1 MTEQAASAQETGF
14 FVGLRVAVVIFLENA
29 SGEHRMPITRRHFLQ
44 QGAAA
49 GVALATTPSLLAD
62 PLGLPIGCQTYPVR
76 ASINPDFAGTM
87 KGLSAAG
94 FQTIELCSP
103 FGYKEFS
110 SLAQY
115 KPRDLRRMLHDFGL
129 TCISAHFDTDE
140 LFSHAEERIAWAKEL
155 GLTQMATASLG
166 FGTLPK
172 GAPPTVEDVNR
183 ITGLFNTFAA
193 KAHDAGMVAVLHN
206 EGFETTS
213 IDGKR
218 VYDMEIERLDPKTVK
233 LQFQVSTMQDGF
245 DPVDY
250 FARYPDRYISM
261 HCQDWVKT
269 PGGKAKQVPLGKGVV
284 DWKKVFT
291 AAKNARIENYFVE
304 LEQNPALMA
313 QSVPY
318 LKSLQV

>member
-1 MTEQAASAQETGF
+1 
-14 FVGLRVAVVIFLENA
+14 
-29 SGEHRMPITRRHFLQ
+29 MPMTRRRFLQ

-49 GVALATTPSLLAD
+49 AVALTTTPSLLAD

-76 ASINPDFAGTM
+76 KSINPDFAGTM

-115 KPRDLRRMLHDFGL
+115 KPQELRRMLHDYGL
-129 TCISAHFDTDE
+129 TCISAHFGTDE
-140 LFSHAEERIAWAKEL
+140 LFNHAEERIAWAKEF

-166 FGTLPK
+166 FGTLRK
-172 GAPPTVEDVNR
+172 DAPPTVGDVNR
-183 ITGLFNTFAA
+183 ITDLFNTFAA
-193 KAHDAGMVAVLHN
+193 KAHDAGVVAVLHN
-206 EGFETTS
+206 EVFEVTS

-233 LQFQVSTMQDGF
+233 LQFQVSTMQNGF

-250 FARYPDRYISM
+250 FARYPGRYISM
-261 HCQDWVKT
+261 HCQDWVIG
-269 PGGKAKQVPLGKGVV
+269 PDGKANEVPLGKGVV
-284 DWKKVFT
+284 DWKKIFS
-291 AAKNARIENYFVE
+291 AAKKARIKNYFVE
-304 LEQNPALMA
+304 LEQDPKLMPL
-313 QSVPY
+313 SIPY
-318 LKSLQV
+318 LKSLKV

>member
-1 MTEQAASAQETGF
+1 
-14 FVGLRVAVVIFLENA
+14 
-29 SGEHRMPITRRHFLQ
+29 MPMTRRQFLQ
-44 QGAAA
+44 QAATA
-49 GVALATTPSLLAD
+49 AIALTRAPSLLAD

-115 KPRDLRRMLHDFGL
+115 KPQDLRRMLHDFGL
-129 TCISAHFDTDE
+129 TCISSHFDTDE
-140 LFSHAEERIAWAKEL
+140 LFHHAEGRIAWAKEL

-172 GAPPTVEDVNR
+172 DAPPTVDDVNR

-193 KAHDAGMVAVLHN
+193 KAHDAGIVAVLHN

-213 IDGKR
+213 IGGKR

-250 FARYPDRYISM
+250 FTRYPRRYISM
-261 HCQDWVKT
+261 HCQDWVMT
-269 PGGKAKQVPLGKGVV
+269 SGGKAKQVPLGKGVV
-284 DWKKVFT
+284 DWTKVFT
-291 AAKNARIENYFVE
+291 AAKAARIENYFVE
-304 LEQNPALMA
+304 LEQDPTLMA
-313 QSVPY
+313 KSVPY
-318 LKSLQV
+318 LKSLQI

>member
-1 MTEQAASAQETGF
+1 
-14 FVGLRVAVVIFLENA
+14 
-29 SGEHRMPITRRHFLQ
+29 
-44 QGAAA
+44 
-49 GVALATTPSLLAD
+49 
-62 PLGLPIGCQTYPVR
+62 
-76 ASINPDFAGTM
+76 M

-103 FGYKEFS
+103 FGYKDFS

-115 KPRDLRRMLHDFGL
+115 KPQELRRMLHDYGL
-129 TCISAHFDTDE
+129 TCISSHFDTDE
-140 LFSHAEERIAWAKEL
+140 LFNHAEERIAWAKEL

-172 GAPPTVEDVNR
+172 DVPPTVGDVNR
-183 ITGLFNTFAA
+183 VTDLFNTFAA

-206 EGFETTS
+206 EVFEVTS

-218 VYDMEIERLDPKTVK
+218 VYDMEIERLDAKTVK
-233 LQFQVSTMQDGF
+233 LQFQVSTMQHGF

-250 FARYPDRYISM
+250 FTRYPNRYISM
-261 HCQDWVKT
+261 HCQDWVMT
-269 PGGKAKQVPLGKGVV
+269 SDGQAKEVPLGKGVV

-291 AAKNARIENYFVE
+291 AAGKAHIQNYFVE
-304 LEQNPALMA
+304 LEQDPALMA

>member
-1 MTEQAASAQETGF
+1 
-14 FVGLRVAVVIFLENA
+14 
-29 SGEHRMPITRRHFLQ
+29 MPMTRRYFLQ
-44 QGAAA
+44 QGSAAA
-49 GVALATTPSLLAD
+49 VALTTAPSLFAD

-76 ASINPDFAGTM
+76 HSINPDFAGTM

-103 FGYKEFS
+103 FGYEDFS

-115 KPRDLRRMLHDFGL
+115 KPQELRRMLHDYGL
-129 TCISAHFDTDE
+129 TCISSHFDTGE
-140 LFSHAEERIAWAKEL
+140 LFNHAEERIAWAKGL

-172 GAPPTVEDVNR
+172 DVSPTVGDVSR
-183 ITGLFNTFAA
+183 VTDLFNTFAA

-206 EGFETTS
+206 EGFEVTS

-218 VYDMEIERLDPKTVK
+218 VYDMEIARLDPKTVK

-250 FARYPDRYISM
+250 FTRYPDRFISM
-261 HCQDWVKT
+261 HCQDWIVG
-269 PGGKAKQVPLGKGVV
+269 PDGKAKEVALGQGVV
-284 DWKKVFT
+284 DWKKVFA
-291 AAKNARIENYFVE
+291 AAKKAHIKNYFVE
-304 LEQNPALMA
+304 LEQDPALMPA
-313 QSVPY
+313 SIPY

>member
-1 MTEQAASAQETGF
+1 
-14 FVGLRVAVVIFLENA
+14 
-29 SGEHRMPITRRHFLQ
+29 MPMTRRRFLQ
-44 QGAAA
+44 QSTAAA
-49 GVALATTPSLLAD
+49 IALTASPLLQAD

-76 ASINPDFAGTM
+76 ASINTEFSGTM

-103 FGYKEFS
+103 FGYKDFS

-115 KPRDLRRMLHDFGL
+115 KPQELRKMLSDYGL
-129 TCISAHFDTDE
+129 TCISAHFSTDE
-140 LFSHAEERIAWAKEL
+140 LFNHSEERIAWAKEF

-166 FGTLPK
+166 FGTLRK
-172 GAPPTVEDVNR
+172 GVPPTVDDVNR
-183 ITGLFNTFAA
+183 VTGLFNTFAD
-193 KAHDAGMVAVLHN
+193 KAHNAGMVAVLHN

-218 VYDMEIERLDPKTVK
+218 VYDMEIARLDPKTVK

-250 FARYPDRYISM
+250 FTRYPHRYISM
-261 HCQDWVKT
+261 HCQDWVMT
-269 PGGKAKQVPLGKGVV
+269 SGGKAKQVPLGKGVV

-291 AAKNARIENYFVE
+291 AAGNARIQNYFVE
-304 LEQNPALMA
+304 LEQDPALMA

-318 LKSLQV
+318 LKNLQV

>member
-1 MTEQAASAQETGF
+1 
-14 FVGLRVAVVIFLENA
+14 
-29 SGEHRMPITRRHFLQ
+29 MPMTRRHFLQ
-44 QGAAA
+44 QAAA
-49 GVALATTPSLLAD
+49 AAVTLTTAPSLLAD

-87 KGLSAAG
+87 KSLSAAG

-103 FGYKEFS
+103 FGYEEFS
-110 SLAQY
+110 SLAHY
-115 KPRDLRRMLHDFGL
+115 KPQDLRRMLHDFGL

-140 LFSHAEERIAWAKEL
+140 LFNHAEERIAWAKDL

-172 GAPPTVEDVNR
+172 DAPPTVNDVNR
-183 ITGLFNTFAA
+183 VTGLFNTFAA
-193 KAHDAGMVAVLHN
+193 KAHDAGIVAVLHN

-250 FARYPDRYISM
+250 FARYPHRYISM
-261 HCQDWVKT
+261 HCQDWVMT
-269 PGGKAKQVPLGKGVV
+269 SDGKAKQVPLGQGVV

-291 AAKNARIENYFVE
+291 AAKGAHIENYFVE
-304 LEQNPALMA
+304 LEQDPSLMA
-313 QSVPY
+313 KSVPY

>member
-1 MTEQAASAQETGF
+1 
-14 FVGLRVAVVIFLENA
+14 
-29 SGEHRMPITRRHFLQ
+29 MPMTRRHFLQ
-44 QGAAA
+44 QAATA
-49 GVALATTPSLLAD
+49 AVAVTTASSLLAD

-76 ASINPDFAGTM
+76 HSINSSFAGTM

-103 FGYKEFS
+103 FGYQEFS

-115 KPRDLRRMLHDFGL
+115 KPQDLRRMLHDFGL
-129 TCISAHFDTDE
+129 TCISSHFDTDE
-140 LFSHAEERIAWAKEL
+140 LFNHADERIAWAKEL

-172 GAPPTVEDVNR
+172 NAPPTVDDVDR
-183 ITGLFNTFAA
+183 VTGLFNTFAA
-193 KAHDAGMVAVLHN
+193 KAHDAGLVAVLHN
-206 EGFETTS
+206 EGFETTG

-218 VYDMEIERLDPKTVK
+218 VYDMEIERLDAKTVK
-233 LQFQVSTMQDGF
+233 LQFQVSTMLDGF

-250 FARYPDRYISM
+250 FARYPHRYISM
-261 HCQDWVKT
+261 HCQDWVMT
-269 PGGKAKQVPLGKGVV
+269 SDGKAKQVPLGQGVV
-284 DWKKVFT
+284 DWKKVFS

-304 LEQNPALMA
+304 LEQDPSLMA
-313 QSVPY
+313 KSVPY

>member
-1 MTEQAASAQETGF
+1 
-14 FVGLRVAVVIFLENA
+14 
-29 SGEHRMPITRRHFLQ
+29 MPRSMTRRHFLQ
-44 QGAAA
+44 RGAAA
-49 GVALATTPSLLAD
+49 AVALSTIPSLLAD

-87 KGLSAAG
+87 KSLSAAG

-115 KPRDLRRMLHDFGL
+115 KPQELRGMLHDYGL
-129 TCISAHFDTDE
+129 TCISSHFDTSE
-140 LFSHAEERIAWAKEL
+140 LFNHAEERIAWAKEL

-172 GAPPTVEDVNR
+172 GVLPTVGDVNR
-183 ITGLFNTFAA
+183 VTDLFNTFAA
-193 KAHDAGMVAVLHN
+193 KAHDAGMFAVLHN
-206 EGFETTS
+206 EAFETTS

-218 VYDMEIERLDPKTVK
+218 VYDMEIERLDPKAVK
-233 LQFQVSTMQDGF
+233 MQFQVSTMQQGF

-250 FARYPDRYISM
+250 FTRYPDRYISM
-261 HCQDWVKT
+261 HCQDWVI
-269 PGGKAKQVPLGKGVV
+269 PPNGKAKQVALGKGVV

-291 AAKNARIENYFVE
+291 AAGKAHIQNYFVE
-304 LEQNPALMA
+304 LEQDPALMA

>member
-1 MTEQAASAQETGF
+1 
-14 FVGLRVAVVIFLENA
+14 
-29 SGEHRMPITRRHFLQ
+29 MPITRRHFLQ

-49 GVALATTPSLLAD
+49 AVALATTPSLLAD

-76 ASINPDFAGTM
+76 HSINPDFAGTM

-103 FGYKEFS
+103 FGYKDFS

-115 KPRDLRRMLHDFGL
+115 KPQELRRMLHDYGL
-129 TCISAHFDTDE
+129 TCISSHFDTDE
-140 LFSHAEERIAWAKEL
+140 LFNHAEERIAWAKDL

-172 GAPPTVEDVNR
+172 DAPPTVGDVNR
-183 ITGLFNTFAA
+183 VTDLFNKFAA
-193 KAHDAGMVAVLHN
+193 KAHDAGVVAVLHN
-206 EGFETTS
+206 EGFEVTS

-218 VYDMEIERLDPKTVK
+218 VYDMEIARLDPKTVK

-250 FARYPDRYISM
+250 FARYPRRYISM
-261 HCQDWVKT
+261 HCQDWVMT
-269 PGGKAKQVPLGKGVV
+269 SDGKAKEVPLGKGVV

-291 AAKNARIENYFVE
+291 AAGKAHIENYFVE
-304 LEQNPALMA
+304 LEQDPALMA

-318 LKSLQV
+318 LKNLQV

>member
-1 MTEQAASAQETGF
+1 
-14 FVGLRVAVVIFLENA
+14 
-29 SGEHRMPITRRHFLQ
+29 MPMTRRHFLQ
-44 QGAAA
+44 QAATA
-49 GVALATTPSLLAD
+49 AVALTTAPSLLAD

-115 KPRDLRRMLHDFGL
+115 KPQDLRRMLHDFGL

-140 LFSHAEERIAWAKEL
+140 LFNHAEERIAWAKEL

-172 GAPPTVEDVNR
+172 DAPPTVDDVNR

-193 KAHDAGMVAVLHN
+193 KVQDAGMVAVLHN

-218 VYDMEIERLDPKTVK
+218 VYDMEIERLDPKAVK
-233 LQFQVSTMQDGF
+233 LQFQVSTMQNGF

-250 FARYPDRYISM
+250 FARYPRRYISM
-261 HCQDWVKT
+261 HCQDWVMT

-304 LEQNPALMA
+304 LEQDPALMA

>member
-1 MTEQAASAQETGF
+1 LPM
-14 FVGLRVAVVIFLENA
+14 
-29 SGEHRMPITRRHFLQ
+29 TRRYFLQ

-49 GVALATTPSLLAD
+49 AVALTTVPSLFAD

-76 ASINPDFAGTM
+76 ASINPDFSGTM

-103 FGYKEFS
+103 FGYEEFS

-115 KPRDLRRMLHDFGL
+115 KPQQLRRMLHDYGL
-129 TCISAHFDTDE
+129 TCISAHFDTGE
-140 LFSHAEERIAWAKEL
+140 LFQHADERIAWAKEL

-166 FGTLPK
+166 FGTLRK
-172 GAPPTVEDVNR
+172 GVPPTVDDVNR
-183 ITGLFNTFAA
+183 VTDLFNTFAS
-193 KAHDAGMVAVLHN
+193 KAHDAGIVAVLHN
-206 EGFETTS
+206 EGFEVTS

-218 VYDMEIERLDPKTVK
+218 VYDMEIERLNPKTVK
-233 LQFQVSTMQDGF
+233 LQFQVSTMVNGF

-250 FARYPDRYISM
+250 FGRYPHRYISM
-261 HCQDWVKT
+261 HCQDWVMT
-269 PGGKAKQVPLGKGVV
+269 SDGKAKQVPLGKGVV
-284 DWKKVFT
+284 DWRKVFT
-291 AAKNARIENYFVE
+291 AAGKARIENYYVE
-304 LEQNPALMA
+304 LEQDPALMA

>member
-1 MTEQAASAQETGF
+1 
-14 FVGLRVAVVIFLENA
+14 
-29 SGEHRMPITRRHFLQ
+29 MPRSMTRRDFLQ

-49 GVALATTPSLLAD
+49 AVALATSPSLLAD

-76 ASINPDFAGTM
+76 SSINSDFAGTM
-87 KGLSAAG
+87 RGLSAAG

-103 FGYKEFS
+103 FGYKDFS

-115 KPRDLRRMLHDFGL
+115 KPQQLRGMLHDYGL
-129 TCISAHFDTDE
+129 TCISAHFDTGE
-140 LFSHAEERIAWAKEL
+140 LFNHAEERIEWAKGL

-166 FGTLPK
+166 FGTLRE
-172 GAPPTVEDVNR
+172 GVAPTVDDVNR
-183 ITGLFNTFAA
+183 VTDLFNTFAA
-193 KAHDAGMVAVLHN
+193 KAHAAGMVAVLHN
-206 EGFETTS
+206 EVFEVTS

-218 VYDMEIERLDPKTVK
+218 VYDMEIARLNPETVK
-233 LQFQVSTMQDGF
+233 LQFQVSTMQNGF

-250 FARYPDRYISM
+250 FTRYPHRYISM
-261 HCQDWVKT
+261 HCQDWVMT
-269 PGGKAKQVPLGKGVV
+269 PDGKAKEVPLGQGVV

-291 AAKNARIENYFVE
+291 AAGKAHIKNYFVE
-304 LEQNPALMA
+304 LEQDPALMA

>member
-1 MTEQAASAQETGF
+1 
-14 FVGLRVAVVIFLENA
+14 
-29 SGEHRMPITRRHFLQ
+29 MPITRRHFLQ
-44 QGAAA
+44 QGTAAA
-49 GVALATTPSLLAD
+49 VALATTPSLLAD

-103 FGYKEFS
+103 FGYKDFS

-115 KPRDLRRMLHDFGL
+115 KPQELRRMLHDYGL

-140 LFSHAEERIAWAKEL
+140 LFHHAEERIAWAKDF

-172 GAPPTVEDVNR
+172 DVPPTVGDVNR
-183 ITGLFNTFAA
+183 ITDLFNTFAA

-206 EGFETTS
+206 EGFEVTS

-233 LQFQVSTMQDGF
+233 LQFQVSTMQKGF

-250 FARYPDRYISM
+250 FARYPHRYISM
-261 HCQDWVKT
+261 HCQDWVMT
-269 PGGKAKQVPLGKGVV
+269 SDGKPKEVPLGKGVV

-291 AAKNARIENYFVE
+291 AAKKARIQNYFVE
-304 LEQNPALMA
+304 LEQDPALMA

>member
-1 MTEQAASAQETGF
+1 
-14 FVGLRVAVVIFLENA
+14 
-29 SGEHRMPITRRHFLQ
+29 MPMSRRHFLQ
-44 QGAAA
+44 QAAA
-49 GVALATTPSLLAD
+49 AAVTLTTAPSLLAD

-87 KGLSAAG
+87 KSLSAAG

-103 FGYKEFS
+103 FGYQEFS
-110 SLAQY
+110 SLAHY
-115 KPRDLRRMLHDFGL
+115 KPQDLRQMLHDFGL

-140 LFSHAEERIAWAKEL
+140 LFNHAEERIEWAKEL

-172 GAPPTVEDVNR
+172 DAPPTVDDVNR
-183 ITGLFNTFAA
+183 VTGLFNTFAA
-193 KAHDAGMVAVLHN
+193 KAHAAGIVAVLHN

-218 VYDMEIERLDPKTVK
+218 VYDMEIDRLDPKTVK
-233 LQFQVSTMQDGF
+233 LQFQVSTMQNGF

-250 FARYPDRYISM
+250 FARYPRRYISM
-261 HCQDWVKT
+261 HCQDWVMT
-269 PGGKAKQVPLGKGVV
+269 SDGKAKQVPLGQGVV

-291 AAKNARIENYFVE
+291 AAKKARIENYFVE
-304 LEQNPALMA
+304 LEQDPSLMA
-313 QSVPY
+313 KSVPY

>member
-1 MTEQAASAQETGF
+1 
-14 FVGLRVAVVIFLENA
+14 
-29 SGEHRMPITRRHFLQ
+29 
-44 QGAAA
+44 
-49 GVALATTPSLLAD
+49 
-62 PLGLPIGCQTYPVR
+62 
-76 ASINPDFAGTM
+76 
-87 KGLSAAG
+87 
-94 FQTIELCSP
+94 
-103 FGYKEFS
+103 
-110 SLAQY
+110 
-115 KPRDLRRMLHDFGL
+115 MLHDYGL

-140 LFSHAEERIAWAKEL
+140 LFNHAEDRIAWAKEL

-172 GAPPTVEDVNR
+172 GVPPTVDDVNR

-193 KAHDAGMVAVLHN
+193 KAHDAGIVAVLHN

-233 LQFQVSTMQDGF
+233 LQFQVSTMQNGF

-250 FARYPDRYISM
+250 FSRYPRRYISM
-261 HCQDWVKT
+261 HCQDWVMT
-269 PGGKAKQVPLGKGVV
+269 SDGKAKQVALGKGVV

-304 LEQNPALMA
+304 LEQDPTLMA

>member
-1 MTEQAASAQETGF
+1 
-14 FVGLRVAVVIFLENA
+14 
-29 SGEHRMPITRRHFLQ
+29 MPISRRQFLQ
-44 QGAAA
+44 QGAATA
-49 GVALATTPSLLAD
+49 VAFSAASSLWAD

-76 ASINPDFAGTM
+76 ATINSDFAGTM
-87 KGLSAAG
+87 KDLSAAG

-115 KPRDLRRMLHDFGL
+115 KPQQLRGMLHDYGL
-129 TCISAHFDTDE
+129 SCISCHFGTDE
-140 LFSHAEERIAWAKEL
+140 LFDHAEERIAWAKEF

-172 GAPPTVEDVNR
+172 NAPPTVSDVDR
-183 ITGLFNTFAA
+183 ITGLFNTFAG
-193 KAHDAGMVAVLHN
+193 KAHEAGLVAVLHN
-206 EGFETTS
+206 EVFEVTS

-233 LQFQVSTMQDGF
+233 LQFQVSTMQNGF

-250 FARYPDRYISM
+250 FARYPGRYISM
-261 HCQDWVKT
+261 HCQDWIIT
-269 PGGKAKQVPLGKGVV
+269 PDGKAKQVALGEGVV
-284 DWKKVFT
+284 DWKRVFT
-291 AAKNARIENYFVE
+291 AAKKAHIQNYFVE
-304 LEQNPALMA
+304 LEQNSALMA

>member
-1 MTEQAASAQETGF
+1 
-14 FVGLRVAVVIFLENA
+14 
-29 SGEHRMPITRRHFLQ
+29 MPMTRRHFLQ

-49 GVALATTPSLLAD
+49 AIALTTAPSLLAD

-76 ASINPDFAGTM
+76 ASINSDFAGTM

-103 FGYKEFS
+103 FGYKDFS

-115 KPRDLRRMLHDFGL
+115 KPQELRRMLHDYGL
-129 TCISAHFDTDE
+129 TCISSHFDKPE
-140 LFSHAEERIAWAKEL
+140 LFDHAEERIAWAHEL

-166 FGTLPK
+166 SGRLRKDVPI
-172 GAPPTVEDVNR
+172 TVDDVNHV
-183 ITGLFNTFAA
+183 TGLFNTFAA

-206 EGFETTS
+206 EGFETAS

-218 VYDMEIERLDPKTVK
+218 AYDMEIERLDPATVK
-233 LQFQVSTMQDGF
+233 LQFQVSTMQAGL

-250 FARYPDRYISM
+250 FARYPHRFISM
-261 HCQDWVKT
+261 HCQDWVMDS
-269 PGGKAKQVPLGKGVV
+269 GGKAKQVPLGKGVV
-284 DWKKVFT
+284 DWKKIF
-291 AAKNARIENYFVE
+291 AAAQKAGIANDFVE
-304 LEQNPALMA
+304 LEQDPALMA

-318 LKSLQV
+318 LKTLQV

>member
-1 MTEQAASAQETGF
+1 
-14 FVGLRVAVVIFLENA
+14 
-29 SGEHRMPITRRHFLQ
+29 MPRSMTRRHFLQ
-44 QGAAA
+44 RGAAA
-49 GVALATTPSLLAD
+49 AVALSTTPSLRAD

-87 KGLSAAG
+87 KSLSAAG

-103 FGYKEFS
+103 FGYREFS

-115 KPRDLRRMLHDFGL
+115 KPQELRRMLHDYGL
-129 TCISAHFDTDE
+129 TCISSHFDTIE
-140 LFSHAEERIAWAKEL
+140 LFDHAEERIAWAKEL

-172 GAPPTVEDVNR
+172 GVPPTVGDVSR
-183 ITGLFNTFAA
+183 VTDLFNTFAA
-193 KAHDAGMVAVLHN
+193 KAHDAGMFAVLHN
-206 EGFETTS
+206 EAFETTS

-233 LQFQVSTMQDGF
+233 MQFQVSTMQQGF

-250 FARYPDRYISM
+250 FTRYPDRYISM
-261 HCQDWVKT
+261 HCQDWVIT
-269 PGGKAKQVPLGKGVV
+269 PNGKAKQVALGKGVV

-291 AAKNARIENYFVE
+291 AAGKAHIQNYFVE
-304 LEQNPALMA
+304 LEQDPALMA

>member
-1 MTEQAASAQETGF
+1 
-14 FVGLRVAVVIFLENA
+14 
-29 SGEHRMPITRRHFLQ
+29 MPRSMTRRHFLQ
-44 QGAAA
+44 RGAAA
-49 GVALATTPSLLAD
+49 AVALSTIPSLLAD

-87 KGLSAAG
+87 KSLSAAG

-115 KPRDLRRMLHDFGL
+115 KPQELRGMLHDYGL
-129 TCISAHFDTDE
+129 TCISSHFDTSE
-140 LFSHAEERIAWAKEL
+140 LFNHAEERIAWAKEL

-172 GAPPTVEDVNR
+172 GVPPTVGDVNR
-183 ITGLFNTFAA
+183 VTDLFNTFAA
-193 KAHDAGMVAVLHN
+193 KAHDAGMFAVLHN
-206 EGFETTS
+206 EAFETTS

-218 VYDMEIERLDPKTVK
+218 VYDMEIERLDPKAVK
-233 LQFQVSTMQDGF
+233 MQFQVSTMQQGF

-250 FARYPDRYISM
+250 FTRYPDRYISM
-261 HCQDWVKT
+261 HCQDWVMT
-269 PGGKAKQVPLGKGVV
+269 PNGKAKQVALGKGVV

-291 AAKNARIENYFVE
+291 AAGKAHIQNYFVE
-304 LEQNPALMA
+304 LEQDPPLMA

-318 LKSLQV
+318 LKSLQI

>member
-1 MTEQAASAQETGF
+1 
-14 FVGLRVAVVIFLENA
+14 
-29 SGEHRMPITRRHFLQ
+29 MPITRRQFLQ

-49 GVALATTPSLLAD
+49 AVALSTTPFLLAD

-76 ASINPDFAGTM
+76 KSINPDFAGTM

-103 FGYKEFS
+103 FGYSDFS

-115 KPRDLRRMLHDFGL
+115 KPQQLRGMLHDYGL
-129 TCISAHFDTDE
+129 TCISSHFDTDE
-140 LFSHAEERIAWAKEL
+140 LFNHADERIAWAKDL

-172 GAPPTVEDVNR
+172 DRAPNVDDVKR
-183 ITGLFNTFAA
+183 VTDLFNIFAA
-193 KAHDAGMVAVLHN
+193 KAHDAGIVAVLHN
-206 EGFETTS
+206 EGFEVTS

-218 VYDMEIERLDPKTVK
+218 VYDMEIARLDPKTVK
-233 LQFQVSTMQDGF
+233 LQFQVSTMQHGF

-250 FARYPDRYISM
+250 FTRYPHRYISM
-261 HCQDWVKT
+261 HCQDWVMT
-269 PGGKAKQVPLGKGVV
+269 PDGKAKEVPLGKGVV

-291 AAKNARIENYFVE
+291 AAKKAHIQNYFVE
-304 LEQNPALMA
+304 LEQDPALMA